1 MDNIKL
7 SIIIPCY
14 NVSRYLPLLL
24 EGILSQ
30 LCGEVEVI
38 LVDDCSSDNTLDVIQ
53 EYVGKSEQLVLV
65 KNETNEGISSS
76 RNKAL
81 SISRGDYLWFVDS
94 DDRIEDGSISKIMR
108 EISNSSEYDI
118 INFAHTITKVQENLS
133 MNIYPPQGE
142 YNKDAFFNL
151 ALKKKFSFHL
161 WNKIISKKLI
171 GNAKADA
178 DITILVDMNFL
189 LNVIRDKDIKIKSSD
204 TIIYNYFLRPG
215 TTVTKINSRKLKDQ
229 QYTFGKYMSDIKA
242 LNDPTLDGFII
253 KEKINTSYQI
263 VKNKGRL
270 TEDWISFRCLF
281 CRSLTLKEIYKVLYV
296 LFCGSV
302 E

>member
-1 MDNIKL
+1 MGNIKL

-14 NVSRYLPLLL
+14 NVSRYLPFLL
-24 EGILSQ
+24 EGIINQ
-30 LCGEVEVI
+30 LRGEVEVI

-81 SISRGDYLWFVDS
+81 SISRGDYLWFIDS
-94 DDRIEDGSISKIMR
+94 DDLIEDGAINEIMR
-108 EISNSSEYDI
+108 EISGSSEYDI
-118 INFAHTITKVQENLS
+118 INFSHTITKTQENTS

-142 YNKDAFFNL
+142 YDKDGFFKL

-161 WNKIISKKLI
+161 WNKIISKKI
-171 GNAKADA
+171 VGNSKADQ

-189 LNVIRDKDIKIKSSD
+189 LNVIRDKDIKIKSSSV
-204 TIIYNYFLRPG
+204 IIYNYFLRPG
-215 TTVTKINSRKLKDQ
+215 TTITKINSRKLKDQ
-229 QYTFGKYMSDIKA
+229 QYTFGKYMSDIKS

-253 KEKINTSYQI
+253 KEKVNTSYQI

-270 TEDWISFRCLF
+270 IENWISFKHFF
-281 CRSLTLKEIYKVLYV
+281 CRSLTLKERYKALYV
-296 LFCGSV
+296 VFCGSV